1 MRSHNTLNNEPTNSK
16 FDKISLV
23 LNKFLEISFVNFFLN
38 WSKKSCEF
46 LQISPSTRSIISS
59 PPQKKKNLSLQGLK
73 IIRDTP
79 ETRISSRNNLV

>member
-59 PPQKKKNLSLQGLK
+59 LPKKKKNLSLQGLK
-73 IIRDTP
+73 IIHDTP

>member
-73 IIRDTP
+73 IIHDTP